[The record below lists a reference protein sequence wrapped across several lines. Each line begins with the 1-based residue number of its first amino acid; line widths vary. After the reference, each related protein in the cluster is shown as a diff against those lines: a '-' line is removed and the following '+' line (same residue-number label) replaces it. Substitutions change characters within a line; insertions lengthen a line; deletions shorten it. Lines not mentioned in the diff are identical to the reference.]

1 MHLSGIAATVYSLPA
16 LFVGVRGVRGVRG
29 SWGSC
34 GRSLW
39 SSSIVPRPYPGT
51 LEGLL
56 CKRVQGGRARLQTAH
71 MGGMRAT
78 PPPPKG
84 QTRSGQ
90 DAGGVGSY
98 DQELGC
104 WKRPVYTVHTYLAT
118 RQVCAYFYTL
128 AVNSSHLPTTAT
140 PANPALGMGIA

>member
-1 MHLSGIAATVYSLPA
+1 MHRCYCVLPA
-16 LFVGVRGVRGVRG
+16 CTFRGGARGARGARELGELWEKLVVVFDRSSPLPWKAYCVSGCRVVGPDCRPRT
-29 SWGSC
+29 WGAC
-34 GRSLW
+34 
-39 SSSIVPRPYPGT
+39 VP
-51 LEGLL
+51 L
-56 CKRVQGGRARLQTAH
+56 
-71 MGGMRAT
+71 
-78 PPPPKG
+78 PPPKG